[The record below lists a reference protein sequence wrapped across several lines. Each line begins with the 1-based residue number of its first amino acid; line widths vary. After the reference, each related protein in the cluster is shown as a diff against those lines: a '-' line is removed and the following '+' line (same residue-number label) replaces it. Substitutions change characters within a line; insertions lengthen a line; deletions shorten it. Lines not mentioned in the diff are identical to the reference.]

1 MAVLALRTDEH
12 TRVRVRRVP
21 WSIVVSC
28 GVLALAAFAALAPGV
43 LAGTDPLFADPLATL
58 QAPSAEHPA
67 GTDVQ
72 GRDVLARIVHG
83 ARYSLAIGLG
93 ATALALVAGVLLG
106 TLSASGPRW
115 LDQAIGRA
123 VDVIAAFPDVL
134 LALAIV
140 AFTSKGVAN
149 LIVALGVAGIPRFTR
164 LVRAQVSVAASAGY
178 VDQARTFG
186 LSRARNMVRH
196 ILPNALGALPVV
208 ATIGLGNAIIGS
220 AALSFLGL
228 GPQPPSPEWGLMLA
242 ESRSYLRHAWWTGI
256 FPGLALTAV
265 VIAATV
271 LGGALQRRYERRV

>member
-58 QAPSAEHPA
+58 QAPSAEHLA